1 MQPAEAV
8 SIRWV
13 SSAEDIPSDLW
24 ARCFILPLEGHWWY
38 RALERSGLESQ
49 FTFRYAILKRGAEPV
64 GIAPTF
70 LMDVPIDLVMPPL
83 IAHFLRFAGSV
94 IPCLRYQ
101 RTLFVGSPCSDE
113 GTVGLLSG
121 VALADVAPIL
131 HDAIRIRARQAGAS
145 MIVWKDFPDTV
156 SAVLESLCTSR
167 RLFKLVSYPGTRL
180 PLPGDGFDAYLQSL
194 TSSHRHNLRKKLRRS
209 KEVGDLQVTALQ
221 HPTPRSS
228 TRSSLSI
235 CRPT

>member
-1 MQPAEAV
+1 
-8 SIRWV
+8 
-13 SSAEDIPSDLW
+13 
-24 ARCFILPLEGHWWY
+24 
-38 RALERSGLESQ
+38 
-49 FTFRYAILKRGAEPV
+49 
-64 GIAPTF
+64 
-70 LMDVPIDLVMPPL
+70 MDVPIDLVMPPL
-83 IAHFLRFAGSV
+83 IAHFLRFAGSE

-209 KEVGDLQVTALQ
+209 KEVGDLQVTVLQ
-221 HPTPRSS
+221 HPDPSLLDEIFPLYLQSYLKGKSS
-228 TRSSLSI
+228 SNA
-235 CRPT
+235 